1 MRFIGN
7 IETNVGQVVKDL
19 ETIAKNHPDEVLTFP
34 CYDFCNDNYVS
45 GVRFLKNLGFL
56 LLESSLDEY
65 EALTVNQLI
74 KELKAFD
81 SKQKIVA
88 QDGWRLVNLEHNEFC
103 DIFFESDESSVIGL
117 NDDDKI
123 FVGTGFKD
131 IRLHS
136 LGYLMQEMEDR
147 FGDCQELRIVCL
159 DENDEV
165 YPLIDYHHDEDDKD
179 GCDYLYL
186 TDENGLHAMKVSDFI
201 NLDYHD
207 HGGVAIK
214 YTEGGNNYVLRS
226 IEIDEDGHSFFKTNI
241 EGKDVIACR
250 LGDIIRGDDN
260 RYGLIDAPR
269 NTMTKD
275 DLFDFL
281 KDYYIPHLKELIEED
296 EEIAGREED
305 EFDCEFEDDEYVE
318 YISMAEGRARAIED
332 VVWELEALLK
342 KIDCYSNK

>member
-7 IETNVGQVVKDL
+7 IKTTVGQVVKDL
-19 ETIAKNHPDEVLTFP
+19 ETIAKNYPDEVLTFP
-34 CYDFCNDNYVS
+34 CYDLCNDNYVS

-56 LLESSLDEY
+56 LLESSLDEDDT
-65 EALTVNQLI
+65 LTVKQLI

-88 QDGWRLVNLEHNEFC
+88 QDGWKLVNLEHNEFW
-103 DIFFESDESSVIGL
+103 DEDFESDESSMIVL
-117 NDDDKI
+117 NYDDEI
-123 FVGTGFKD
+123 CVGSGFKD

-136 LGYLMQEMEDR
+136 LGYLMEEMKDR
-147 FGDCQELRIVCL
+147 FGNCQDLRIVCL

-165 YPLIDYHHDEDDKD
+165 YSLSEYHHDEYDKD

-186 TDENGLHAMKVSDFI
+186 TDKNGLHAIKVSDFM
-201 NLDYHD
+201 NLDYDETHW
-207 HGGVAIK
+207 GVAVN
-214 YTEGGNNYVLRS
+214 YTENGEDYVLRS

-241 EGKDVIACR
+241 DGEDVIACR
-250 LGDIIRGDDN
+250 LGDIIRGDD
-260 RYGLIDAPR
+260 RYGLIDASG

-275 DLFDFL
+275 DFVDYL

-318 YISMAEGRARAIED
+318 YISMAEGRASAMEK
-332 VVWELEALLK
+332 VVRELEALLK
-342 KIDCYSNK
+342 KID

>member
-7 IETNVGQVVKDL
+7 IETTVGQVVKDL
-19 ETIAKNHPDEVLTFP
+19 ETIAKNYPDEVLTFP

-45 GVRFLKNLGFL
+45 GVRFLKKLGIL
-56 LLESSLDEY
+56 LLASSLDEDD
-65 EALTVNQLI
+65 ALTVKQLI
-74 KELKAFD
+74 KELKSFD

-88 QDGWRLVNLEHNEFC
+88 QDGWRLVNLEHNEYW
-103 DIFFESDESSVIGL
+103 DEDFESDESSVIVL
-117 NDDDKI
+117 NYDDEI
-123 FVGTGFKD
+123 CVGSGFKD

-136 LGYLMQEMEDR
+136 LGYLMEEMNDR
-147 FGDCQELRIVCL
+147 FGDCQDLRIVCL

-165 YPLIDYHHDEDDKD
+165 YPLSDYHHDEDCKD

-186 TDENGLHAMKVSDFI
+186 TDENGPHAIKVSDFI
-201 NLDYHD
+201 NLDYVD
-207 HGGVAIK
+207 IFNGVAVN
-214 YTEGGNNYVLRS
+214 YTENGEDYVLHS

-241 EGKDVIACR
+241 DGEDVIACR
-250 LGDIIRGDDN
+250 LGDIIRSDDI
-260 RYGLIDAPR
+260 YGVVDAPG

-318 YISMAEGRARAIED
+318 YISMAEGRASAMED
-332 VVWELEALLK
+332 VVRELEALLK
-342 KIDCYSNK
+342 KIDC

>member
-7 IETNVGQVVKDL
+7 IETTVGQVVKDL
-19 ETIAKNHPDEVLTFP
+19 ETIAKNYPDEVLTFP

-45 GVRFLKNLGFL
+45 GVRFLKKLGIL
-56 LLESSLDEY
+56 LLASSLDEDD
-65 EALTVNQLI
+65 ALTVKQLI
-74 KELKAFD
+74 KELKSFD

-88 QDGWRLVNLEHNEFC
+88 QDGWRLVNLEHNEYW
-103 DIFFESDESSVIGL
+103 DEDFESDESSVIVL
-117 NDDDKI
+117 NYDDEI
-123 FVGTGFKD
+123 CVGSGFKD

-136 LGYLMQEMEDR
+136 LGYLMEEMNDR
-147 FGDCQELRIVCL
+147 FGDCQDLRIVCL

-165 YPLIDYHHDEDDKD
+165 YPLSDYHHDEDYKD
-179 GCDYLYL
+179 GCDYLCL
-186 TDENGLHAMKVSDFI
+186 TDENGLHAIKVSDFI
-201 NLDYHD
+201 NLDSHD
-207 HGGVAIK
+207 GGVAIK
-214 YTEGGNNYVLRS
+214 YTEDGDNYVLRS

-241 EGKDVIACR
+241 DGEDVIACR

-281 KDYYIPHLKELIEED
+281 KDYYIPHLKELIEEE

-305 EFDCEFEDDEYVE
+305 EFDCEYEDDEYVE
-318 YISMAEGRARAIED
+318 HISMAEGRARAMEK
-332 VVWELEALLK
+332 VVRELEALLK
-342 KIDCYSNK
+342 KIDY

>member
-7 IETNVGQVVKDL
+7 IKTTVGQVVKDL
-19 ETIAKNHPDEVLTFP
+19 ETIAKNHPDVVLTFP
-34 CYDFCNDNYVS
+34 YYDFCNYNYVS
-45 GVRFLKNLGFL
+45 GVRFLKELGFL
-56 LLESSLDEY
+56 LLESSLDEDDT
-65 EALTVNQLI
+65 LTVKQLI

-88 QDGWRLVNLEHNEFC
+88 QDGWKLVNLEHNEFW
-103 DIFFESDESSVIGL
+103 DEDFESDESSVIVL
-117 NDDDKI
+117 NYDDEI
-123 FVGTGFKD
+123 CVGSGFKD

-136 LGYLMQEMEDR
+136 LGYLMEEMKDR
-147 FGDCQELRIVCL
+147 FGNCQDLRIVCL

-165 YPLIDYHHDEDDKD
+165 YPLSDYHHDEDCKD

-186 TDENGLHAMKVSDFI
+186 TDDNGLHYIKVSDFM
-201 NLDYHD
+201 NLDYDETHW
-207 HGGVAIK
+207 GVAVN
-214 YTEGGNNYVLRS
+214 YTENGEDYVLRS

-241 EGKDVIACR
+241 DGEDVIACR
-250 LGDIIRGDDN
+250 LGDIIRGDD
-260 RYGLIDAPR
+260 RYGLIDASG

-275 DLFDFL
+275 DFVDYL

-318 YISMAEGRARAIED
+318 YISMAEGRASAMEK
-332 VVWELEALLK
+332 VVRELEALLK
-342 KIDCYSNK
+342 KID

>member
-19 ETIAKNHPDEVLTFP
+19 ETIAKNYPDEVLTFP

-45 GVRFLKNLGFL
+45 GVRFLKKLGIL
-56 LLESSLDEY
+56 LLASSLDEDD
-65 EALTVNQLI
+65 ALTVKQLI
-74 KELKAFD
+74 KELKSFD

-88 QDGWRLVNLEHNEFC
+88 QDGWRLVNLEHNEFW
-103 DIFFESDESSVIGL
+103 DEDFESDESSVIVL
-117 NDDDKI
+117 NYDDEI
-123 FVGTGFKD
+123 CVGSGFKD

-136 LGYLMQEMEDR
+136 LGYLMEEMNDR
-147 FGDCQELRIVCL
+147 FGDCQDLRIVCL

-165 YPLIDYHHDEDDKD
+165 YPLSDYHHDEDCKD

-186 TDENGLHAMKVSDFI
+186 TDENGLHAIKVSDFI

-241 EGKDVIACR
+241 DGEDVIACR
-250 LGDIIRGDDN
+250 LGDIIRGDD
-260 RYGLIDAPR
+260 RYGLIDAPG

-275 DLFDFL
+275 DFIVYL
-281 KDYYIPHLKELIEED
+281 KDYYVPHLKALIEED

-305 EFDCEFEDDEYVE
+305 EFDCEFEDDEYVQC
-318 YISMAEGRARAIED
+318 ISMAEGRARAMEK
-332 VVWELEALLK
+332 VVRELEALLK
-342 KIDCYSNK
+342 KIDY

>member
-19 ETIAKNHPDEVLTFP
+19 ETIAKNYPDEVLTFP

-45 GVRFLKNLGFL
+45 GVRFLKKLGIL
-56 LLESSLDEY
+56 LLASSLDEDD
-65 EALTVNQLI
+65 ALTVKQLI
-74 KELKAFD
+74 KELKSFD

-88 QDGWRLVNLEHNEFC
+88 QDGWRLVNLEHNEYW
-103 DIFFESDESSVIGL
+103 DEDFESDESSVIVL
-117 NDDDKI
+117 NYDDEI
-123 FVGTGFKD
+123 CVGSDFKD

-136 LGYLMQEMEDR
+136 LGYLMEEMNDR
-147 FGDCQELRIVCL
+147 FGDCQDLRIVCL

-165 YPLIDYHHDEDDKD
+165 YPLSDYHHDEDCKD

-186 TDENGLHAMKVSDFI
+186 TDENGLHAIKVSDFI

-250 LGDIIRGDDN
+250 LGDIICGDDI
-260 RYGLIDAPR
+260 YGVIDVPGD
-269 NTMTKD
+269 TITKD
-275 DLFDFL
+275 NFIVYL
-281 KDYYIPHLKELIEED
+281 KDYYVPHLKALIEED
-296 EEIAGREED
+296 KEIANREED

-318 YISMAEGRARAIED
+318 HISMAEGRARAMEK
-332 VVWELEALLK
+332 VVCELEALLK
-342 KIDCYSNK
+342 KIDY

>member
-7 IETNVGQVVKDL
+7 IETTVGQVVKDL
-19 ETIAKNHPDEVLTFP
+19 ETIAKNYPDEVLTFP

-45 GVRFLKNLGFL
+45 GVRFLKKLGIL
-56 LLESSLDEY
+56 LLASSLDEDD
-65 EALTVNQLI
+65 ALTVKQLI
-74 KELKAFD
+74 KELKSFD
-81 SKQKIVA
+81 STQKIVA
-88 QDGWRLVNLEHNEFC
+88 QDGWRLVNLEHNEYW
-103 DIFFESDESSVIGL
+103 DEDFESDESSVIVL
-117 NDDDKI
+117 NYDDEI
-123 FVGTGFKD
+123 CVGSGFKD

-136 LGYLMQEMEDR
+136 LGYLMEEMNDR
-147 FGDCQELRIVCL
+147 FGDCQDLRIVCL

-165 YPLIDYHHDEDDKD
+165 YPLSDYHHDEDCKD

-186 TDENGLHAMKVSDFI
+186 TDENGLHAIKVSDFI

-275 DLFDFL
+275 DFADFL
-281 KDYYIPHLKELIEED
+281 KDYYIPHLKKLIEEE

-318 YISMAEGRARAIED
+318 HISMAEGRARAMEK
-332 VVWELEALLK
+332 VVCELEALLK
-342 KIDCYSNK
+342 KIDY

>member
-7 IETNVGQVVKDL
+7 IETTVGQVVKDL
-19 ETIAKNHPDEVLTFP
+19 ETIAKNHPDVVLTFP
-34 CYDFCNDNYVS
+34 YYDFCNYNYVS
-45 GVRFLKNLGFL
+45 GVRFLKELGFL
-56 LLESSLDEY
+56 LLESSLDEDD
-65 EALTVNQLI
+65 AITVKQLI
-74 KELKAFD
+74 KELKSFD
-81 SKQKIVA
+81 STQKIVA
-88 QDGWRLVNLEHNEFC
+88 QDGWRLVNLEHNEVW

-117 NDDDKI
+117 HDDDKI
-123 FVGTGFKD
+123 CVGTGFKD

-201 NLDYHD
+201 NLDYDETHR
-207 HGGVAIK
+207 GVAVN
-214 YTEGGNNYVLRS
+214 YTENGVDYVLRS

-241 EGKDVIACR
+241 DGEDVIACR

-275 DLFDFL
+275 DFVDYL

-318 YISMAEGRARAIED
+318 HISMAEGRARAMEK
-332 VVWELEALLK
+332 VVRELEALLK
-342 KIDCYSNK
+342 KIDC

>member
-7 IETNVGQVVKDL
+7 IKTTVGQVVKDL
-19 ETIAKNHPDEVLTFP
+19 EAIAKNHPDEVLTFP

-88 QDGWRLVNLEHNEFC
+88 QDGWRLVNLEHNEFW
-103 DIFFESDESSVIGL
+103 DEDFESDESSVIVL
-117 NDDDKI
+117 NYDDEI
-123 FVGTGFKD
+123 CVGSGFKD

-136 LGYLMQEMEDR
+136 LGYLMEEMKDR

-165 YPLIDYHHDEDDKD
+165 YPLIDYHHDEDDKE

-186 TDENGLHAMKVSDFI
+186 TDENGLHAIKVSDFI
-201 NLDYHD
+201 NLDYDETHR
-207 HGGVAIK
+207 GVAVN
-214 YTEGGNNYVLRS
+214 YTENGVDYVLRS

-241 EGKDVIACR
+241 DGEDVIACR
-250 LGDIIRGDDN
+250 LGDIIRGDDI
-260 RYGLIDAPR
+260 YGVVDAPG
-269 NTMTKD
+269 NTMIKD
-275 DLFDFL
+275 DFIVYL
-281 KDYYIPHLKELIEED
+281 KDYYVPHLKALIEED

-305 EFDCEFEDDEYVE
+305 EFDCEFEDDEYVQC
-318 YISMAEGRARAIED
+318 ISMAEGRARAMEE
-332 VVWELEALLK
+332 VVRELETFLK
-342 KIDCYSNK
+342 KID

>member
-19 ETIAKNHPDEVLTFP
+19 ETIAKNYPDEVLTFP

-45 GVRFLKNLGFL
+45 GVRFLKKLGIL
-56 LLESSLDEY
+56 LLASSLDEDD
-65 EALTVNQLI
+65 ALTVKQLI
-74 KELKAFD
+74 KELKSFD
-81 SKQKIVA
+81 STQKIVA
-88 QDGWRLVNLEHNEFC
+88 QDGWRLVNLEHNEYW
-103 DIFFESDESSVIGL
+103 DEDFESDESSVIVL
-117 NDDDKI
+117 NYDDEI
-123 FVGTGFKD
+123 CVGSGFKD

-136 LGYLMQEMEDR
+136 LGYLMQEMENR

-165 YPLIDYHHDEDDKD
+165 YPLSDYHHDEDCKD

-186 TDENGLHAMKVSDFI
+186 TDENGLHAIKVSDFI

-241 EGKDVIACR
+241 DGEDVIACR

-269 NTMTKD
+269 NTMTND
-275 DLFDFL
+275 DFVDYL

-318 YISMAEGRARAIED
+318 HISMAEGRARAMEK
-332 VVWELEALLK
+332 VVRELEALLK
-342 KIDCYSNK
+342 KID

>member
-7 IETNVGQVVKDL
+7 IKTTVGQVVKDL

-88 QDGWRLVNLEHNEFC
+88 QDGWRLVNLEHNEFW
-103 DIFFESDESSVIGL
+103 DEDFESDESSVIVL
-117 NDDDKI
+117 NYDDEI
-123 FVGTGFKD
+123 CVGSGFKD

-136 LGYLMQEMEDR
+136 LGYLMEEMKDR

-201 NLDYHD
+201 NLDYDETHR
-207 HGGVAIK
+207 GVAVN
-214 YTEGGNNYVLRS
+214 YTENGVDYVLRS

-241 EGKDVIACR
+241 DGEDVIACR
-250 LGDIIRGDDN
+250 LGDIIRGDDI
-260 RYGLIDAPR
+260 YGVVDAPG

-275 DLFDFL
+275 DFIVYL
-281 KDYYIPHLKELIEED
+281 KDYYVPHLKALIEED

-318 YISMAEGRARAIED
+318 HISMAEGRARAMEK
-332 VVWELEALLK
+332 VVRELEALLK
-342 KIDCYSNK
+342 KID

>member
-7 IETNVGQVVKDL
+7 IKTTVGQVVKDL

-34 CYDFCNDNYVS
+34 YYDFCNYNYVS
-45 GVRFLKNLGFL
+45 GVRFLKGLGFL
-56 LLESSLDEY
+56 LLESSLDEDD
-65 EALTVNQLI
+65 AITVKQLI
-74 KELKAFD
+74 KELKSFD
-81 SKQKIVA
+81 STQKIVA
-88 QDGWRLVNLEHNEFC
+88 QDGWRLVNLEHNEVW

-117 NDDDKI
+117 HDDDKI

-165 YPLIDYHHDEDDKD
+165 YPLSDYHHDTNDEA

-186 TDENGLHAMKVSDFI
+186 TDENGLHYIKVSDFM
-201 NLDYHD
+201 NLDYDETHW
-207 HGGVAIK
+207 GVAVN
-214 YTEGGNNYVLRS
+214 YTENGEDYVLRS

-241 EGKDVIACR
+241 DGEDVIACR

-281 KDYYIPHLKELIEED
+281 KDYYIPHLKELIEEE
-296 EEIAGREED
+296 EEIACREED

-318 YISMAEGRARAIED
+318 HISMAEGRARAMEK
-332 VVWELEALLK
+332 VVRELETLLK
-342 KIDCYSNK
+342 KIDY

>member
-7 IETNVGQVVKDL
+7 IKTTVGQVVKDL

-88 QDGWRLVNLEHNEFC
+88 QDGWRLVNLEHNEFW
-103 DIFFESDESSVIGL
+103 DEDFESDESSVIVL
-117 NDDDKI
+117 NYDDEI
-123 FVGTGFKD
+123 CVGSGFKD

-136 LGYLMQEMEDR
+136 LGYLMEEMKDR
-147 FGDCQELRIVCL
+147 FGDCQDLRIVCL

-165 YPLIDYHHDEDDKD
+165 YPLSDYHHDEDGKD

-201 NLDYHD
+201 NLDYDETHR
-207 HGGVAIK
+207 GVAVN
-214 YTEGGNNYVLRS
+214 YTENGEDYVLRS

-241 EGKDVIACR
+241 DGEDVIACR
-250 LGDIIRGDDN
+250 LGDIICGDDI
-260 RYGLIDAPR
+260 YGVIDAPG

-275 DLFDFL
+275 DFIVYL
-281 KDYYIPHLKELIEED
+281 KDYYVPHLKALIEED
-296 EEIAGREED
+296 KEIANREED

-318 YISMAEGRARAIED
+318 HISMAEGRARAMEK
-332 VVWELEALLK
+332 VVRELEALLK
-342 KIDCYSNK
+342 KID

>member
-88 QDGWRLVNLEHNEFC
+88 QDGWRLVNLEHNEFW
-103 DIFFESDESSVIGL
+103 DEDFESDESSVIVL
-117 NDDDKI
+117 NYDDEI
-123 FVGTGFKD
+123 CVGSGFKD

-136 LGYLMQEMEDR
+136 LGYLMEEMKDR

-165 YPLIDYHHDEDDKD
+165 YPLIDYHHDEDDKE

-186 TDENGLHAMKVSDFI
+186 TDENGLHAIKVSDFI
-201 NLDYHD
+201 NLDYDETHR
-207 HGGVAIK
+207 GVAVN
-214 YTEGGNNYVLRS
+214 YTENGVDYVLRS

-241 EGKDVIACR
+241 DGEDVIACR
-250 LGDIIRGDDN
+250 LGDIIRGDDI
-260 RYGLIDAPR
+260 YGVVDAPG

-275 DLFDFL
+275 DFIVYL
-281 KDYYIPHLKELIEED
+281 KDYYVPHLKALIEED

-305 EFDCEFEDDEYVE
+305 EFDCEFEDDEYVQC
-318 YISMAEGRARAIED
+318 ISMAEGRARAMEE
-332 VVWELEALLK
+332 VVRELETFLK
-342 KIDCYSNK
+342 KID

>member
-45 GVRFLKNLGFL
+45 GVRFLKKLGIL
-56 LLESSLDEY
+56 LLESSLDEDD
-65 EALTVNQLI
+65 ALTVKQLI
-74 KELKAFD
+74 KELKSFD

-88 QDGWRLVNLEHNEFC
+88 QDGWKLVNLEHNEYW
-103 DIFFESDESSVIGL
+103 DEDFESDESSVIVL
-117 NDDDKI
+117 NYDDEI
-123 FVGTGFKD
+123 CVGSGFKD

-136 LGYLMQEMEDR
+136 LGYLMEEMNDR
-147 FGDCQELRIVCL
+147 FGDCQDLRIVCL

-165 YPLIDYHHDEDDKD
+165 YPLSDYHHDTNDEA

-186 TDENGLHAMKVSDFI
+186 TDENGLHYIKVSDFI
-201 NLDYHD
+201 NLDYD
-207 HGGVAIK
+207 DGGVAIK
-214 YTEGGNNYVLRS
+214 YTEDGDNYVLRS

-241 EGKDVIACR
+241 DGEDVIACR

-275 DLFDFL
+275 DFADFL
-281 KDYYIPHLKELIEED
+281 KDYYIPHLKKLIEEN

-305 EFDCEFEDDEYVE
+305 EFDCEFEDDEYVQC
-318 YISMAEGRARAIED
+318 ISMAEGRARAIED
-332 VVWELEALLK
+332 VVCELEALLK
-342 KIDCYSNK
+342 KIDY

>member
-34 CYDFCNDNYVS
+34 CYDFCKDNYVS
-45 GVRFLKNLGFL
+45 GVRFLKKLGFL
-56 LLESSLDEY
+56 LLESSLDEDD
-65 EALTVNQLI
+65 ALTIKQLI
-74 KELKAFD
+74 KELKSFD

-88 QDGWRLVNLEHNEFC
+88 QDGWKLVNLEHNEYW
-103 DIFFESDESSVIGL
+103 DEDFESDESSVIVL
-117 NDDDKI
+117 NYDDEI
-123 FVGTGFKD
+123 CVGSGFKD

-136 LGYLMQEMEDR
+136 LGYLMEEMNDR
-147 FGDCQELRIVCL
+147 FGDCQDLRIVCL

-165 YPLIDYHHDEDDKD
+165 YPLSDYHHDEDCKD

-186 TDENGLHAMKVSDFI
+186 TDENGLHAIKVSDFI

-250 LGDIIRGDDN
+250 LGDIICGDDI
-260 RYGLIDAPR
+260 YGVIDVPGD
-269 NTMTKD
+269 TITKD
-275 DLFDFL
+275 NFIVYL
-281 KDYYIPHLKELIEED
+281 KDYYVPHLKALIEED
-296 EEIAGREED
+296 KEIANREED

-318 YISMAEGRARAIED
+318 HISMAEGRARAMEK
-332 VVWELEALLK
+332 VVRELEALLK
-342 KIDCYSNK
+342 KIDY

>member
-7 IETNVGQVVKDL
+7 IETTVGQVVKDL
-19 ETIAKNHPDEVLTFP
+19 ETIAKNYPDEVLTFP

-45 GVRFLKNLGFL
+45 GVRFLKKLGIL
-56 LLESSLDEY
+56 LLASSLDEDD
-65 EALTVNQLI
+65 ALTVKQLI
-74 KELKAFD
+74 KELKSFD
-81 SKQKIVA
+81 STQKIVA
-88 QDGWRLVNLEHNEFC
+88 QDGWRLVNLEHNIEW
-103 DIFFESDESSVIGL
+103 DSFFESDESSVIVL
-117 NDDDKI
+117 NYDDEI
-123 FVGTGFKD
+123 CVGSGFKD

-136 LGYLMQEMEDR
+136 LGYLMEEMNDR
-147 FGDCQELRIVCL
+147 FGDCQDLRIVCL

-165 YPLIDYHHDEDDKD
+165 YPLSDYHHDEDCKD

-186 TDENGLHAMKVSDFI
+186 TDENGLHAIKVSDFI

-241 EGKDVIACR
+241 DGEDVIACR

-260 RYGLIDAPR
+260 RYGLIDAPG

-275 DLFDFL
+275 DFIVYL
-281 KDYYIPHLKELIEED
+281 KDYYVPHLKALIEED

-305 EFDCEFEDDEYVE
+305 EFDCEFEDDEYVLC
-318 YISMAEGRARAIED
+318 ISMAEGRARAMEK
-332 VVWELEALLK
+332 VVRELEALLK
-342 KIDCYSNK
+342 KID

>member
-7 IETNVGQVVKDL
+7 IETTVGQVVKDL
-19 ETIAKNHPDEVLTFP
+19 ETIAKNHPDEVLRFP
-34 CYDFCNDNYVS
+34 YYDFCNYNYVS

-56 LLESSLDEY
+56 LLESSLDEDD
-65 EALTVNQLI
+65 ALTVKQLI

-88 QDGWRLVNLEHNEFC
+88 QDVWKLVNLEHNESW
-103 DIFFESDESSVIGL
+103 DGFFESDESSVIVL
-117 NDDDKI
+117 NDYDQI
-123 FVGTGFKD
+123 SVGSGFKD

-136 LGYLMQEMEDR
+136 LGYLMQEMENR

-165 YPLIDYHHDEDDKD
+165 YPLSDYYHEEDGEEED

-186 TDENGLHAMKVSDFI
+186 TDENGLHYIKVSDFI
-201 NLDYHD
+201 YLDYD
-207 HGGVAIK
+207 DISNGVAVN
-214 YTEGGNNYVLRS
+214 YTEDGDNYVLRS

-241 EGKDVIACR
+241 DGEDVIACR

-281 KDYYIPHLKELIEED
+281 KDYYIPHLKELIEEE
-296 EEIAGREED
+296 EEIAGR
-305 EFDCEFEDDEYVE
+305 
-318 YISMAEGRARAIED
+318 
-332 VVWELEALLK
+332 
-342 KIDCYSNK
+342 

>member
-7 IETNVGQVVKDL
+7 IETTVGQVVKDL

-45 GVRFLKNLGFL
+45 GVRFLKKLGIL
-56 LLESSLDEY
+56 LLASSLDEDD
-65 EALTVNQLI
+65 ALTVKQLI
-74 KELKAFD
+74 KELKSFD

-88 QDGWRLVNLEHNEFC
+88 QDGWRLVNLEHNEFW
-103 DIFFESDESSVIGL
+103 DEDFESDESSVIVL
-117 NDDDKI
+117 NYDDEI
-123 FVGTGFKD
+123 CVGSGFKD

-136 LGYLMQEMEDR
+136 LGYLMEEMNDR
-147 FGDCQELRIVCL
+147 FGDCQDLRIVCL

-165 YPLIDYHHDEDDKD
+165 YPLSDYHHDEDCKD

-186 TDENGLHAMKVSDFI
+186 TDENGLHAIKVSDFI
-201 NLDYHD
+201 NLDYVD
-207 HGGVAIK
+207 IFNGVAVN
-214 YTEGGNNYVLRS
+214 YTENGEDYVLHS

-241 EGKDVIACR
+241 DGEDVIACR
-250 LGDIIRGDDN
+250 LGDIIRGDDI
-260 RYGLIDAPR
+260 YGVVDAPG

-275 DLFDFL
+275 DFVDYL

-318 YISMAEGRARAIED
+318 YISMAEGRASAMED
-332 VVWELEALLK
+332 VVRELEALLK
-342 KIDCYSNK
+342 KIDC

>member
-7 IETNVGQVVKDL
+7 IETTVGQVVKDL
-19 ETIAKNHPDEVLTFP
+19 ETIAKNYPDEVLTFP

-45 GVRFLKNLGFL
+45 GVRFLKKLGIL
-56 LLESSLDEY
+56 LLASSLDEDD
-65 EALTVNQLI
+65 ALTVKQLI
-74 KELKAFD
+74 KELKSFD

-88 QDGWRLVNLEHNEFC
+88 QDGWRLVNLEHNEYW
-103 DIFFESDESSVIGL
+103 DEDFESDESSVIVL
-117 NDDDKI
+117 NYDDEI
-123 FVGTGFKD
+123 CVGSGFKD

-136 LGYLMQEMEDR
+136 LGYLMEEMNDR
-147 FGDCQELRIVCL
+147 FGDCQDLRIVCL

-165 YPLIDYHHDEDDKD
+165 YPLSDYHHDEDCKD

-186 TDENGLHAMKVSDFI
+186 TDENGLHAIKVSDFI

-214 YTEGGNNYVLRS
+214 YTEGGDNYVLRS

-250 LGDIIRGDDN
+250 LGDIICGDDI
-260 RYGLIDAPR
+260 YGVIDVPGD
-269 NTMTKD
+269 TITKD
-275 DLFDFL
+275 NFIVYL
-281 KDYYIPHLKELIEED
+281 KDYYVPHLKALIEED
-296 EEIAGREED
+296 EAIANREED

-318 YISMAEGRARAIED
+318 HISMAEGRARAMEK
-332 VVWELEALLK
+332 VVRELEALLK
-342 KIDCYSNK
+342 KIDY

>member
-7 IETNVGQVVKDL
+7 IETTVGQVVKDL

-88 QDGWRLVNLEHNEFC
+88 QDGWRLVNLEHNEVW

-123 FVGTGFKD
+123 CVGTGFKD

-165 YPLIDYHHDEDDKD
+165 YPLSDYHHDEDDKE

-201 NLDYHD
+201 NLDYDETHR
-207 HGGVAIK
+207 GVAVN
-214 YTEGGNNYVLRS
+214 YTENGEDYVLRS

-250 LGDIIRGDDN
+250 LGDIICGDDI
-260 RYGLIDAPR
+260 YGVIDVPGD
-269 NTMTKD
+269 TITKD
-275 DLFDFL
+275 NFIVYL
-281 KDYYIPHLKELIEED
+281 KDYYVPHLKALIEED

-318 YISMAEGRARAIED
+318 HISMAEGRARAIED

-342 KIDCYSNK
+342 KID

>member
-7 IETNVGQVVKDL
+7 IETTVGQVVKDL

-88 QDGWRLVNLEHNEFC
+88 QDGWRLVNLEHNEFW
-103 DIFFESDESSVIGL
+103 DEDFESDESSVIVL
-117 NDDDKI
+117 NYDDEI
-123 FVGTGFKD
+123 CVGSGFKD

-136 LGYLMQEMEDR
+136 LGYLMEEMKDR

-165 YPLIDYHHDEDDKD
+165 YPLIDYHHDEDDKE

-186 TDENGLHAMKVSDFI
+186 TDENGLHAIKVSDFI
-201 NLDYHD
+201 NLDYDETHR
-207 HGGVAIK
+207 GVAVN
-214 YTEGGNNYVLRS
+214 YTENGVDYVLRS

-241 EGKDVIACR
+241 DGEDVIACR
-250 LGDIIRGDDN
+250 LGDIIRGDDI
-260 RYGLIDAPR
+260 YGVVDAPG

-275 DLFDFL
+275 DFIVYL
-281 KDYYIPHLKELIEED
+281 KDYYVPHLKALIEED

-305 EFDCEFEDDEYVE
+305 EFDCEFEDDEYVQC
-318 YISMAEGRARAIED
+318 ISMAEGRARAMED
-332 VVWELEALLK
+332 VVRELEALLK
-342 KIDCYSNK
+342 KIDC

>member
-7 IETNVGQVVKDL
+7 IETTVGQVVKDL
-19 ETIAKNHPDEVLTFP
+19 ETIAKNYPDEVLTFP

-45 GVRFLKNLGFL
+45 GVRFLKKLGIL
-56 LLESSLDEY
+56 LLASSLDEDD
-65 EALTVNQLI
+65 ALTVKQLI
-74 KELKAFD
+74 KELKSFD

-88 QDGWRLVNLEHNEFC
+88 QDGWRLVNLEHNEYW
-103 DIFFESDESSVIGL
+103 DEDFESDESSVIVL
-117 NDDDKI
+117 NYDDEI
-123 FVGTGFKD
+123 CVGSGFKD

-136 LGYLMQEMEDR
+136 LGYLMEEMNDR
-147 FGDCQELRIVCL
+147 FGDCQDLRIVCL

-165 YPLIDYHHDEDDKD
+165 YPLSDYHHDEDCKD

-186 TDENGLHAMKVSDFI
+186 TDENGLHAIKVSDFI

-241 EGKDVIACR
+241 DGEDVIACR
-250 LGDIIRGDDN
+250 LGDIIRSDDIYGVIDVPGDT
-260 RYGLIDAPR
+260 I
-269 NTMTKD
+269 TKD
-275 DLFDFL
+275 NFIVYL
-281 KDYYIPHLKELIEED
+281 KDYYVPHLKALIEED
-296 EEIAGREED
+296 KEIANREED

-318 YISMAEGRARAIED
+318 HISMAEGRARAMEK
-332 VVWELEALLK
+332 VVRELEALLK
-342 KIDCYSNK
+342 KIDY

>member
-7 IETNVGQVVKDL
+7 IETTVGQVVKDL

-88 QDGWRLVNLEHNEFC
+88 QDGWRLVNLEHNEFW
-103 DIFFESDESSVIGL
+103 DEDFESDESSVIVL
-117 NDDDKI
+117 NYDDEI
-123 FVGTGFKD
+123 CVGSGFKD

-136 LGYLMQEMEDR
+136 LGYLMEEMNDR
-147 FGDCQELRIVCL
+147 FGDCQDLRIVCL

-165 YPLIDYHHDEDDKD
+165 YPLSDYHHDEDCKD

-186 TDENGLHAMKVSDFI
+186 TDENGLHAIKVSDFI

-250 LGDIIRGDDN
+250 LGDIICGDDI
-260 RYGLIDAPR
+260 YGVIDVPGD
-269 NTMTKD
+269 TITKD
-275 DLFDFL
+275 NFIVYL
-281 KDYYIPHLKELIEED
+281 KDYYVPHLKALIEED
-296 EEIAGREED
+296 KEIANREED

-318 YISMAEGRARAIED
+318 HISMAEGRARAIED

-342 KIDCYSNK
+342 KID